1 MKKISTKIISSIV
14 FFCLVTSIVIT
25 TSFTIITQ
33 KTFKSQAEDIM
44 LELSKDNAS
53 KINEELIKTQ
63 DYTDNIGTLLKTT
76 LDVNQLDSS
85 DTYIANYTNGLNSY
99 IRTILEED
107 SDMMGCALVIN
118 PEITQNA
125 NQVIY
130 ERAARNEDVKK
141 VDKFVKEQFYEGNPD
156 MEWYYNVLKSE
167 NGVWSDVHV
176 DSGADVFSNSARI
189 SFTKPIYN
197 DNNIL
202 LGVIAIDLFFDNYVD
217 LVHNISVFDNGYA
230 FLLNEKGNY
239 LIDNDHTDEENV
251 SDVIPGIDVL
261 SKDEGITYYNNGE
274 KNLLAYSKLKNGN
287 IMVITAQESDI
298 FKEINTSIFTSVVL
312 TALVCII
319 VSVLAFILGKK
330 ISNPIAFITELV
342 NVTSGLDFRED
353 EKYSKINDYKDE
365 TGIIG
370 KAVLSLRKVVK
381 DVLTEIKSASV
392 EVYGNSDK
400 LNSTTKLLEESAEAI
415 DISITEL
422 AKAAQQQ
429 ESDAQVSADKLEAL
443 SNNIEKIIS
452 IIKVFKENFDKSR
465 NENDKVIVSVNDL
478 INKVKLT
485 TDIGFKTSE
494 SVQLLSEKSTLIN
507 EIILTIDSI
516 SEETNL
522 LALNAAIEAARA
534 GEAGKGFGVVAE
546 QIRELS
552 EQTAEAT
559 KKISVIINEITDEIS
574 NTRENMS
581 QSTNNIQE
589 VNITMDESK
598 KMFEKLQVS
607 FEDMTVQ
614 MDNLIHNVDEI
625 EECKETAINSMQGV
639 IAICEESAAATEEVS
654 ATVNEQLTSVGKVKE
669 AAKELNDVVE
679 DLNSVVSKFIIE

>member
-176 DSGADVFSNSARI
+176 DVFSNSARI

-217 LVHNISVFDNGYA
+217 LVHNISVFDNGHA

-239 LIDNDHTDEENV
+239 LIGNDHTNEENV

-287 IMVITAQESDI
+287 IMVITVQESDI

-312 TALVCII
+312 TVLVCII

-415 DISITEL
+415 DMSITEL

-478 INKVKLT
+478 INKIKLT

-559 KKISVIINEITDEIS
+559 KKISVIINEITHEIS

-654 ATVNEQLTSVGKVKE
+654 ATVNEQLTSVGKVNE

-679 DLNSVVSKFIIE
+679 NLNSVVSKFIIE

>member
-1 MKKISTKIISSIV
+1 MKKIFTKIISSIV

-44 LELSKDNAS
+44 LELSRDNAS

-176 DSGADVFSNSARI
+176 DVFSNSARI

-217 LVHNISVFDNGYA
+217 LVHNISVFDNGHA

-239 LIDNDHTDEENV
+239 LIGNDHTNEENV

-287 IMVITAQESDI
+287 IMVITVQESDI

-312 TALVCII
+312 TVLVCII

-415 DISITEL
+415 DMSVTEL

-478 INKVKLT
+478 INKIKLT

-654 ATVNEQLTSVGKVKE
+654 ATVNEQLTSVGKVNE

-679 DLNSVVSKFIIE
+679 NLNSVVSKFIIE